1 MPRLARF
8 LLDESPVSREALDEM
23 HANDPAF
30 RDLCG
35 QYEDV
40 AERLDEIANAE
51 RDSAEAARLESRR
64 DALRGELL
72 ALVDRIHH

>member
-8 LLDESPVSREALDEM
+8 LLDESPVSREALDKM
-23 HANDPAF
+23 HASDPAF

-35 QYEDV
+35 QCEDV
-40 AERLDEIANAE
+40 AERLDEIGNAE
-51 RDSAEAARLESRR
+51 KSFAEAARLESRR
-64 DALRGELL
+64 EALRGELL